1 MIWVTWR
8 QHRTLLVASGG
19 LLALMLAVL
28 FVTGLGISHTFHASG
43 LATCLAVPTR
53 DCGDLASAFFR
64 GDFWQTQP
72 RLATAGADIAGL
84 WDFVAGDFAETGAE

>member
-28 FVTGLGISHTFHASG
+28 FVTGLGISHTFHATG
-43 LATCLAVPTR
+43 LA
-53 DCGDLASAFFR
+53 
-64 GDFWQTQP
+64 
-72 RLATAGADIAGL
+72 AGWPIRPHGPSIY
-84 WDFVAGDFAETGAE
+84 